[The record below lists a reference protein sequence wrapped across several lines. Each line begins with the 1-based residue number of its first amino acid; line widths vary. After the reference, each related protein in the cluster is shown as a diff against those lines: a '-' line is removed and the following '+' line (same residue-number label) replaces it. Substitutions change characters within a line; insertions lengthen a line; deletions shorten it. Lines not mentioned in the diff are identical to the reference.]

1 MTQYTKKKRFHKR
14 AAHAYTQSS
23 PKAQVYRTGV
33 PNLSLNM
40 YPLLNFLYNFQFR
53 NYKGRHPFYGSELN
67 CCKCTMDVP
76 LQTDKYSLPL
86 GPRGTCIPGWEY
98 LLQNLLI
105 MHDLG
110 M

>member
-1 MTQYTKKKRFHKR
+1 MHTPKVP
-14 AAHAYTQSS
+14 